1 MPLGAVAALK
11 CPGYDKDVL
20 YIIHYI
26 LLIVKLYEVNPFM
39 VYTSLVRAPA
49 DAVFGTN
56 ERPKAAG
63 YNRGRAPRHR
73 GIYFHI
79 KIVIFI

>member
-1 MPLGAVAALK
+1 MPVTEIG
-11 CPGYDKDVL
+11 
-20 YIIHYI
+20 I
-26 LLIVKLYEVNPFM
+26 LFNLLYEVSFFIACP
-39 VYTSLVRAPA
+39 SLFRATA

-79 KIVIFI
+79 KIEIFI

>member
-1 MPLGAVAALK
+1 MT
-11 CPGYDKDVL
+11 
-20 YIIHYI
+20 
-26 LLIVKLYEVNPFM
+26 NP
-39 VYTSLVRAPA
+39 SLVRAPA

-63 YNRGRAPRHR
+63 YNRGRAPRHK

-79 KIVIFI
+79 KITIFI

>member
-1 MPLGAVAALK
+1 MASP
-11 CPGYDKDVL
+11 
-20 YIIHYI
+20 
-26 LLIVKLYEVNPFM
+26 
-39 VYTSLVRAPA
+39 SLVRATA

-63 YNRGRAPRHR
+63 YNRGRAPRHK

-79 KIVIFI
+79 KIAIFI